1 MTAHVLITCR
11 QLQSCIS
18 QFRGWLAD
26 HDIMAELPTIVQH
39 LTEDELAPLIG
50 RFDAIIAGDDQVS
63 RKVIEAGTR
72 LKVIC
77 KWGIGIDAIDLAA
90 AAERGLPVY
99 NTPGMFG
106 EEVADMALGYVILLA
121 RPMHKIDRGVRAGG
135 WTKLRGT
142 TLSGKRIG
150 VIGLGSIG
158 QAVVRR
164 AVGFGLVPY
173 GSDPHAIPDADFD
186 ARTGL
191 TRLPLADMLP
201 LVDYL
206 VVACNLTPDSHHLLD
221 EAAFARLKQGAH
233 VINVS
238 RGSIIDEKALVAA
251 LRSGHVASAG
261 LDVFEEE
268 PLTTDNPLLD
278 FDNVILGAHNG
289 SNTHEGVDRVNVA
302 SLRNLLRGLGIAE
315 KYPPGV
321 RLGEGRE

>member
-11 QLQSCIS
+11 QLQSCID

-26 HDIMAELPTIVQH
+26 HDVAVELPTIVQY
-39 LTEDELAPLIG
+39 LGEEELVPLIG
-50 RFDAIIAGDDQVS
+50 RFDAIIAGDDHVT
-63 RKVIEAGTR
+63 RKVVEAGTR

-77 KWGIGIDAIDLAA
+77 KWGIGIDAIDVAA
-90 AAERGLPVY
+90 AAERNIPVY

-106 EEVADMALGYVILLA
+106 EEVADMALGYVIMLA
-121 RPMHKIDRGVRAGG
+121 RHLHLIDRGVRAGV
-135 WTKLRGT
+135 WTKTRGT

-164 AVGFGLVPY
+164 AGGFGLVPF
-173 GSDPHAIPDADFD
+173 GSDPHAAPDADFD
-186 ARTGL
+186 ARTGM

-201 LVDYL
+201 QVDFL
-206 VVACNLTPDSHHLLD
+206 VVTCSLTPDSHHLLD
-221 EAAFARLKQGAH
+221 ADAFALLKKGAY

-238 RGSIIDEKALVAA
+238 RGSIIQEKALIAA
-251 LRSGHVASAG
+251 LQTGHLTGAG

-268 PLTTDNPLLD
+268 PLPADSPLRG

-302 SLRNLLRGLGIAE
+302 ALRNLLRGLGIAE
-315 KYPPGV
+315 KYPPA
-321 RLGEGRE
+321 

>member
-11 QLQSCIS
+11 QLQSCIG

-26 HDIMAELPTIVQH
+26 HGITAELPTIVQH
-39 LTEDELAPLIG
+39 LTEDELTPLIG

-63 RKVIEAGTR
+63 RKVIEAGAR

-77 KWGIGIDAIDLAA
+77 KWGIGIDAIDVAA
-90 AAERGLPVY
+90 AAERNIPVY

-121 RPMHKIDRGVRAGG
+121 RPLHLIDRGVRDGV

-142 TLSGKRIG
+142 TLSGKRVG
-150 VIGLGSIG
+150 VVGLGSIG

-164 AVGFGLVPY
+164 LGGFGLVPF
-173 GSDPHAIPDADFD
+173 GSDPYAAPDPDFD
-186 ARTGL
+186 TRTGL
-191 TRLPLADMLP
+191 TRLPLEEMLP
-201 LVDYL
+201 QIDYL
-206 VVACNLTPDSHHLLD
+206 IVTCNLTPDSFHLID
-221 EAAFARLKQGAH
+221 TAALAHLKKGAK

-238 RGSIIDEKALVAA
+238 RGPVIDEKALVEA
-251 LRSGHVASAG
+251 LRLGHVAGAG

-268 PLTTDNPLLD
+268 PLPADNPLRG

-289 SNTHEGVDRVNVA
+289 SNTHEGVDRVNIA

-315 KYPPGV
+315 KYPPA
-321 RLGEGRE
+321 